1 MVGLGD
7 DETLLW
13 KADVPHPIEASVST
27 IAEAIVV
34 AVSVLE
40 AVMVVITSCSF
51 RHLYREILCGTQH
64 VFTEKGCL

>member
-13 KADVPHPIEASVST
+13 KAVVPHPKEASVST
-27 IAEAIVV
+27 IAGAMVV

-40 AVMVVITSCSF
+40 AVIVVIVSCSF

-64 VFTEKGCL
+64 VFTENGLL